1 MRSAPET
8 LDHGLA
14 RGLVAFRWMA
24 LGWAGVGVVLQRSE
38 VVRWWPAVALLGAA
52 ALVSV
57 AATNEARTKPLSAGS
72 PLILAEITV
81 ATGLLLFEGFVFE
94 ATRDQS
100 LAWAWPAAGIIAVS
114 VAAGVWWGMAAAAW
128 LSAASIAGESWLRD
142 ELQWSTSTA
151 SKAALL
157 VLAALAAAVVADV
170 MRRAA
175 DEISTARAREEMA
188 RVLHDGVLQTLA
200 VIQRRSGD
208 GELVALARDQERDLR
223 AHLFGAPSAGA
234 GLAGERLSVQLRAA
248 VDMVARR
255 HEIEIGAVLAADLP
269 DRPPEVAAALAGA
282 AAEALT
288 NAAKH
293 AHADRISLYAEPDD
307 DVGVV
312 CTVHDNG
319 GGFDVDA
326 PRTGAGI
333 AGSIEARLREVGGRV
348 AITSA
353 PGRGTDVRLWI
364 P

>member
-1 MRSAPET
+1 MASAPEA

-24 LGWAGVGVVLQRSE
+24 LAWAAVGVVLQRDE
-38 VVRWWPAVALLGAA
+38 VVRWWPAVVLLTAA
-52 ALVSV
+52 ALVSA

-72 PLILAEITV
+72 PLIFAEIGV
-81 ATGLLLFEGFVFE
+81 ATCLLLFETFVFE

-114 VAAGVWWGMAAAAW
+114 VAARVWWGIAAAVW
-128 LSAASIAGESWLRD
+128 LSAASILGESWLRD

-157 VLAALAAAVVADV
+157 VLAALAAAAVADV

-175 DEISTARAREEMA
+175 EEISTARAREEMA

-223 AHLFGAPSAGA
+223 AHLFGAPMVGTGVAEP
-234 GLAGERLSVQLRAA
+234 LAVQLRNA
-248 VDMVARR
+248 VDTVARR
-255 HEIEIGAVLAADLP
+255 HELEIGAVLAADLP
-269 DRPPEVAAALAGA
+269 DRSPELAAALAGA
-282 AAEALT
+282 TAEALT

-293 AHADRISLYAEPDD
+293 ANAGRISVYAEPDD
-307 DVGVV
+307 DTGVV

-319 GGFDVDA
+319 DGFDVDA

-333 AGSIEARLREVGGRV
+333 AGSIEARLAEVGGRV
-348 AITSA
+348 AITSTR
-353 PGRGTDVRLWI
+353 GRGTDVRLWI

>member
-1 MRSAPET
+1 
-8 LDHGLA
+8 
-14 RGLVAFRWMA
+14 MA
-24 LGWAGVGVVLQRSE
+24 LGWAAVGVVLQRDE
-38 VVRWWPAVALLGAA
+38 VVRWWPAVVLLGAA
-52 ALVSV
+52 ALVSA

-72 PLILAEITV
+72 PLIFAELAA
-81 ATGLLLFEGFVFE
+81 ATGLLSFEVFVFE

-114 VAAGVWWGMAAAAW
+114 VAAGVWWGMAAAVW

-175 DEISTARAREEMA
+175 AEISTARAREEMA

-223 AHLFGAPSAGA
+223 AHLFGATPT
-234 GLAGERLSVQLRAA
+234 GESLPVQLRNA
-248 VDMVARR
+248 VDTVARR

-269 DRPPEVAAALAGA
+269 DRSPELASALAGA
-282 AAEALT
+282 TAEALT

-293 AHADRISLYAEPDD
+293 ANATRVSVYAEPDD
-307 DVGVV
+307 EAGVV

-319 GGFDVDA
+319 NGFDVDA

-333 AGSIEARLREVGGRV
+333 AGSIEARLAEVGGR
-348 AITSA
+348 ATITST